1 MGELVDP
8 PDLKSCGPHG
18 PCEFES
24 HLRYKNY
31 FFMKYLFLLLLL
43 FLSAC
48 TTKTDDVLGIVKEKN
63 YVPQKTTVNN
73 FEIRDNNARVS
84 TQTWPER
91 YEVFFQL
98 LDGSVVEYQ
107 DRDTYVLFEKGDTVI
122 LTLRTICTKKGKC
135 IARGVIKVKKKI

>member
-1 MGELVDP
+1 
-8 PDLKSCGPHG
+8 
-18 PCEFES
+18 
-24 HLRYKNY
+24 
-31 FFMKYLFLLLLL
+31 MKYLFLLLLL

-48 TTKTDDVLGIVKEKN
+48 TTKTDEVLGIVKEKN

-122 LTLRTICTKKGKC
+122 LTYEQFALR
-135 IARGVIKVKKKI
+135 KVSV